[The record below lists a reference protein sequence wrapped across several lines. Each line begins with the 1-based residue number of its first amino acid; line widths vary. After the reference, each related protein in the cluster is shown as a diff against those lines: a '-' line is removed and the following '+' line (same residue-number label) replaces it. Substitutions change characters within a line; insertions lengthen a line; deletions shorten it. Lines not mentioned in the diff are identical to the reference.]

1 MEIFKNIATVV
12 GCISACI
19 ALLITIIKPLRQ
31 ILVNSIAH
39 KSQYQ
44 KMIDNMGDLKA
55 LAFKS
60 NVDFSD
66 LTAELLAEINNK
78 LDESLTNDA
87 KIQERLEKVEKNV
100 LENEAERLKS
110 ELSTYYN
117 KCCRGLQIFPE
128 EMLRIDEVY
137 DKYHNKLGL
146 NHIGTK
152 MYDAIEK
159 YYKQQDFIKIHN
171 D

>member
-31 ILVNSIAH
+31 MLVNSIAH

-44 KMIDNMGDLKA
+44 KMIDDIEKL
-55 LAFKS
+55 
-60 NVDFSD
+60 
-66 LTAELLAEINNK
+66 NNK
-78 LDESLTNDA
+78 LDESLTNDI

-152 MYDAIEK
+152 MYDTIEK

>member
-31 ILVNSIAH
+31 ILVNSVAH

-44 KMIDNMGDLKA
+44 KMIDNIEKL
-55 LAFKS
+55 
-60 NVDFSD
+60 
-66 LTAELLAEINNK
+66 NNK

-159 YYKQQDFIKIHN
+159 YYKQQDFIKIYN

>member
-44 KMIDNMGDLKA
+44 KMIDNIEKL
-55 LAFKS
+55 
-60 NVDFSD
+60 
-66 LTAELLAEINNK
+66 NNK

-159 YYKQQDFIKIHN
+159 YYKQQDFIKIYN

>member
-44 KMIDNMGDLKA
+44 KMIDNIEKL
-55 LAFKS
+55 
-60 NVDFSD
+60 
-66 LTAELLAEINNK
+66 NNK
-78 LDESLTNDA
+78 LDESLINDA

-159 YYKQQDFIKIHN
+159 YYKQQDFIKIRN

>member
-44 KMIDNMGDLKA
+44 KMIDNIEKL
-55 LAFKS
+55 
-60 NVDFSD
+60 
-66 LTAELLAEINNK
+66 NNK

-137 DKYHNKLGL
+137 DKYHNKLRL

>member
-44 KMIDNMGDLKA
+44 KMIDNIEKL
-55 LAFKS
+55 
-60 NVDFSD
+60 
-66 LTAELLAEINNK
+66 NNK

-117 KCCRGLQIFPE
+117 KCCRGLQMFPE

-159 YYKQQDFIKIHN
+159 YYKQQDFIKIRN

>member
-44 KMIDNMGDLKA
+44 KMIDDIEKL
-55 LAFKS
+55 
-60 NVDFSD
+60 
-66 LTAELLAEINNK
+66 NNK

>member
-44 KMIDNMGDLKA
+44 KMIDNIEKL
-55 LAFKS
+55 
-60 NVDFSD
+60 
-66 LTAELLAEINNK
+66 NNK

-100 LENEAERLKS
+100 LENEVERLKS

-159 YYKQQDFIKIHN
+159 YYKQQDFIKIRN

>member
-44 KMIDNMGDLKA
+44 KMIDNIEKL
-55 LAFKS
+55 
-60 NVDFSD
+60 
-66 LTAELLAEINNK
+66 NNK

-128 EMLRIDEVY
+128 EMPRIDEIY